1 MKSYSD
7 SVQWRYVGKA
17 DFLFGTGAT
26 RVEKVLVFTGSSLG
40 IFLYGYFFLTDA
52 LVWTWWQYGLAI
64 LIAMDVFGGLVANSL
79 NSCKRFYHTPP
90 KDDEPSYTPILK
102 NHFLFAIFHIYPL
115 LASLLFGNGNFFYGV
130 FWYILL
136 IVYGWIV
143 IKTPLYLKRPVAF
156 LTILIALLL
165 NYYAIPVIPGFA
177 WLAPALFIKI
187 LYGYLVPEEPY
198 RPLNEIIRKQVD
210 D

>member
-7 SVQWRYVGKA
+7 SVQWQYVGKA

-26 RVEKVLVFTGSSLG
+26 RVEKMLVLGGSSLG

-52 LVWTWWQYGLAI
+52 LVWTWWQYGLAT

-115 LASLLFGNGNFFYGV
+115 LASLFFGNGNLFYGI

-136 IVYGWIV
+136 IVCAWIV

-156 LTILIALLL
+156 LTILLALLL
-165 NYYAIPVIPGFA
+165 NYYAIPVIAGFA
-177 WLAPALFIKI
+177 WLVPALFIKI

>member
-1 MKSYSD
+1 MKSHSD
-7 SVQWRYVGKA
+7 SVQWQYVGKA
-17 DFLFGTGAT
+17 DFLFGTGASG
-26 RVEKVLVFTGSSLG
+26 VEKLLVYVGSSFG
-40 IFLYGYFFLTDA
+40 ILLYTYFFFTDA
-52 LVWTWWQYGLAI
+52 LTWTWWQYGLAT

-79 NSCKRFYHTPP
+79 NSCKRFYHTQP
-90 KDDEPSYTPILK
+90 KDDEPSYTAILK

-136 IVYGWIV
+136 IVCGWIV

-156 LTILIALLL
+156 LTILLALLL
-165 NYYAIPVIPGFA
+165 NYYAIPFIAGFA
-177 WLAPALFIKI
+177 WLAPALYVKI

-198 RPLNEIIRKQVD
+198 RP
-210 D
+210 

>member
-1 MKSYSD
+1 MKSYSEY
-7 SVQWRYVGKA
+7 VQWPYVGTA
-17 DFLFGTGAT
+17 DFLFGTDAT
-26 RVEKVLVFTGSSLG
+26 RVEKVLVLVGSSLG
-40 IFLYGYFFLTDA
+40 FFLYIYLYFTETLD
-52 LVWTWWQYGLAI
+52 WTWWQYGLAT
-64 LIAMDVFGGLVANSL
+64 LIAMDVFGGMVANSL

-102 NHFLFAIFHIYPL
+102 NHLLFAIFHIYPI
-115 LASLLFGNGNFFYGV
+115 LASLFFGNGNLFYGL

-136 IVYGWIV
+136 IVCAWLV

-165 NYYAIPVIPGFA
+165 NYYAIPVIAGFA
-177 WLAPALFIKI
+177 WLGPALYIKI

-198 RPLNEIIRKQVD
+198 RPQIEIIRKEFND
-210 D
+210 